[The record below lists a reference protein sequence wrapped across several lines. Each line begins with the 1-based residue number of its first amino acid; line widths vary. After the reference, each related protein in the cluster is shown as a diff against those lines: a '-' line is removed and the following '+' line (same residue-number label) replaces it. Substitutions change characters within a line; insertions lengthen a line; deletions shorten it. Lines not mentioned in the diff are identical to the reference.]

1 MVHCVTDD
9 KMPFLA
15 RLTLMFW
22 LGLIFY
28 IMLRLQAGD
37 ESSLYRHVSWN
48 EFVHT
53 MLAKGE
59 VYQVFVWRVEPVE
72 STEQYFGILVVLR

>member
-1 MVHCVTDD
+1 MTRCLTDD

-37 ESSLYRHVSWN
+37 EASLYRHVSWN

-59 VYQVFVWRVEPVE
+59 V
-72 STEQYFGILVVLR
+72 